1 MKKTIKKLLPLVLA
15 CFVFVSLNSFSVKAA
30 GLSIGSASGNTYENE
45 FFNLKLVLP
54 SNFAFVSNEKLADES
69 ELSLEELND
78 PALAVEKINGGLS
91 PFVAYAYDETEKN
104 NVNIS
109 ISAIDGY
116 TEADLFAEVKDAMG
130 GVYSEY
136 GYDEY
141 AVDVVD
147 AEIMGEPHYKMISE
161 LKIGDLHIYQET
173 VALLKDGYCITIT
186 ASADSKDLA
195 AACTS
200 DITKLAK

>member
-1 MKKTIKKLLPLVLA
+1 MKRTIKKLLPLVLA

-45 FFNLKLVLP
+45 YFNLKLALP
-54 SNFAFVSNEKLADES
+54 DNFAFVDNEQLAEES

-78 PALAVEKINGGLS
+78 PSLAIKQIDDGMS
-91 PFVAYAYDETEKN
+91 PFVAYAYDETGKN

-116 TEADLFAEVKDAMG
+116 TEADLFAEVKEAMG
-130 GVYSEY
+130 GVYAEY
-136 GYDEY
+136 NYDEY

-147 AEIMGEPHYKMISE
+147 VEIMGEPHYKMLSE

-173 VALLKDGYCITIT
+173 VAIINNGYCITIT
-186 ASADSKDLA
+186 ASADNKDLA
-195 AACTS
+195 AACMS
-200 DITKLAK
+200 NITKLAK